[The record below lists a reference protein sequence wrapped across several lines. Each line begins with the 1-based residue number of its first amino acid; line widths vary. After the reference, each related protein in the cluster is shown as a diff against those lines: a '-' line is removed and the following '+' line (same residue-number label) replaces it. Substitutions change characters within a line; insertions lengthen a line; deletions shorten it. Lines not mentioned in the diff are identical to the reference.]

1 MFNIKPE
8 LEKKMQLLSFSK
20 TQLAPL
26 IGKLIGN
33 NQQTQA
39 QTTDYDSW
47 RRKFLRKR
55 LRLGLRVAFVAF
67 LSFIALQA
75 RNFLVRPEH
84 FRPLALTVHLAV
96 EVTLLICLLFL
107 RTPQGKRSPGWVL
120 MAFCWSIT
128 IIPSFILTTANQS
141 LEPDI
146 LGWPL
151 AFFGMATL
159 IPVCWRLHLLSQLGV
174 FAYYF
179 GMELVLG
186 KVAVMPAPWLSQS
199 LLYLF
204 MFWICF
210 ICSLSVYLYERL
222 QKAEF
227 KARREM
233 EIAYEQ
239 LTAEQAQ
246 SERLL
251 LNILPQSIA
260 ARLKQSS
267 TTTLAEQFPE
277 ASVLFADIVGF
288 TQLSTRIPPTEMVE
302 LLNQIFSLFD
312 QLAEK
317 HDLEKIKTIGD
328 AYLVVAGLPIPRP
341 DHAQA
346 IAHMALDMQKALAE
360 FNIKAGQ
367 DFRIRIGINTG
378 PVVAGVIG
386 LKKFIYD
393 LWGDTV
399 NIASRMESHGL
410 PDCIQVTSEVYELL
424 KGEYVFQER
433 GVITVK
439 GRGEMTTYLLLGRG
453 ERVSG

>member
-1 MFNIKPE
+1 
-8 LEKKMQLLSFSK
+8 MQLLSLSK
-20 TQLAPL
+20 TQLTSL
-26 IGKLIGN
+26 IGKLMGKDP
-33 NQQTQA
+33 QTQA
-39 QTTDYDSW
+39 QITDYDIW
-47 RRKFLRKR
+47 RRKFLQKR
-55 LRLGLRVAFVAF
+55 LRLGLRVAFCAF
-67 LSFIALQA
+67 LSFIILQL

-96 EVTLLICLLFL
+96 EVTLSICLLFL
-107 RTPQGKRSPGWVL
+107 RTPQGRNSPGWVL
-120 MAFCWSIT
+120 LAFCWSMT
-128 IIPSFILTTANQS
+128 IIPSFILTTANHS

-159 IPVCWRLHLLSQLGV
+159 IPVRWWLHLLSQLGV

-179 GMELVLG
+179 GMQLVLG
-186 KVAVMPAPWLSQS
+186 KPAVMPAPWLNQA

-204 MFWICF
+204 LFWICF
-210 ICSLSVYLYERL
+210 ICNLSVYLYERL

-227 KARREM
+227 KARRQM

-239 LTAEQAQ
+239 LAVEQAQ

-251 LNILPQSIA
+251 LNVLPRSIA
-260 ARLKQSS
+260 DRLKQST

-328 AYLVVAGLPIPRP
+328 AYLVVAGLPIPRT
-341 DHAQA
+341 DHARA
-346 IAHMALDMQKALAE
+346 IADMALDMQKALAE
-360 FNIKAGQ
+360 FNIVAGQ

-424 KGEYVFQER
+424 KEEYIFQER
-433 GVITVK
+433 GVISVK
-439 GRGEMTTYLLLGRG
+439 GRGEMTTYLMLGKR
-453 ERVSG
+453 

>member
-1 MFNIKPE
+1 M
-8 LEKKMQLLSFSK
+8 
-20 TQLAPL
+20 
-26 IGKLIGN
+26 GN
-33 NQQTQA
+33 NRQTEA
-39 QTTDYDSW
+39 QTIDYETW
-47 RRKFLRKR
+47 QRKFLRKR
-55 LRLGLRVAFVAF
+55 LRLGLQVAFVAF
-67 LSFIALQA
+67 LSFIALQG

-107 RTPQGKRSPGWVL
+107 RTPQGKRSPGLVL
-120 MAFCWSIT
+120 LAFCWSIT
-128 IIPSFILTTANQS
+128 IIPSFILTTANHS

-186 KVAVMPAPWLSQS
+186 KVAVMPAPWLSQA
-199 LLYLF
+199 LLYLY

-210 ICSLSVYLYERL
+210 ICNLSVFLYERL

-239 LTAEQAQ
+239 LTAEQEQ

-260 ARLKQSS
+260 ARLKQSTT

-288 TQLSTRIPPTEMVE
+288 TQLSTRIRPTEMVE

-328 AYLVVAGLPIPRP
+328 AYLVVAGLPIPKT
-341 DHAQA
+341 DHAEA
-346 IAHMALDMQKALAE
+346 IANMALDMQKALAE
-360 FNIKAGQ
+360 FNITSGQ

-410 PDCIQVTSEVYELL
+410 PDCIQVTSEFYELL
-424 KGEYVFQER
+424 KGKYIFQER
-433 GVITVK
+433 GMISLK
-439 GRGEMTTYLLLGRG
+439 GRGEMTTYLLLGRQ
-453 ERVSG
+453 SSKNA